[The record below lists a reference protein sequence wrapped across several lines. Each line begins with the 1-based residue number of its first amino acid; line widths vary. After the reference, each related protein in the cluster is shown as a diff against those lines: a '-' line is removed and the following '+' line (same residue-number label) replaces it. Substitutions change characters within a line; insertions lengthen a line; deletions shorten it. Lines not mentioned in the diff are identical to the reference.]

1 MDFLQGNDDTKII
14 KFFQKIGIIGTKA
27 PVCKRCSVDMKW
39 CVKKDN
45 IDKVAWRCTKNNCG
59 SSVSIRKGSFLE
71 CFNKD
76 LHCFLKLLYH
86 WAVKTPHK
94 VIERELKISRNTITA
109 WQQKFKLVAV
119 KALDRN
125 NYILGAYKWCRVEL
139 VFL

>member
-1 MDFLQGNDDTKII
+1 M
-14 KFFQKIGIIGTKA
+14 
-27 PVCKRCSVDMKW
+27 
-39 CVKKDN
+39 KKDN

-94 VIERELKISRNTITA
+94 VIERELKFIRNTITA

-119 KALDRN
+119 IALDRN
-125 NYILGAYKWCRVEL
+125 NYILGGTNVVVEIDESMFIKVKHHKGKDL
-139 VFL
+139 GRPQVWVFGLY